1 MNVLSTYAS
10 KKIYLSSNIK
20 EFKQFSKNRMDM
32 DLDKLFNKIWL
43 VYFT

>member
-1 MNVLSTYAS
+1 MNVLSTYAF